1 MVSDARFVSFRF
13 PPTEDSDPRW
23 AIFESAIKRIHES
36 PDTDARDHMTQSNA
50 AIGELFS
57 DRKLRTLRTLHSLDE
72 GFVLIFTFHGT
83 NKAIYVDMR
92 AKMIGVVSVDAPLP

>member
-1 MVSDARFVSFRF
+1 VVSDARFVSFRF

-57 DRKLRTLRTLHSLDE
+57 DRKLRTLHSLDE

-83 NKAIYVDMR
+83 NKAIYVAMG